1 MSELVLHIGAPFIT
15 YQQYAAMSGLS
26 LNKIQDLAREGRL
39 PIMPKAK
46 ATETPLINMVALTK
60 QASQLAEQAG
70 Y

>member
-26 LNKIQDLAREGRL
+26 LNKIQDMARQGQL
-39 PIMPKAK
+39 PIAPKVRPK
-46 ATETPLINMVALTK
+46 DTPLINMVALTK
-60 QASQLAEQAG
+60 QANQLAEQAG